1 MRLLVLAP
9 EAVDAGLLRRE
20 LGDEIEGAEVRVVAP
35 ALNESPLAFWMS
47 DSDEAIAEAQQAAAG
62 TGRAAEE
69 AGAEH
74 AETDTGESE
83 PLTALHDALAT
94 FRADRVA
101 VFVHARDEQRYREDQ
116 FLEAASERFGL
127 PISQHVLPEN

>member
-9 EAVDAGLLRRE
+9 EAVDAGLLRSE
-20 LGDEIEGAEVRVVAP
+20 LGDEIEGAEVRVIAP

-83 PLTALHDALAT
+83 PLTALQDALAT
-94 FRADRVA
+94 FEADRVA
-101 VFVHARDEQRYREDQ
+101 LFVHPRDEQRYREEQ
-116 FLEAASERFGL
+116 LCEAAQERFGV
-127 PISQHVLPEN
+127 PVSQHVLPEN

>member
-20 LGDEIEGAEVRVVAP
+20 LGDEIEGAEVRVIAP

-74 AETDTGESE
+74 AETGTGESE
-83 PLTALHDALAT
+83 PLTALQDALAT
-94 FRADRVA
+94 FEADRVA
-101 VFVHARDEQRYREDQ
+101 VFVHPRDEQRYREDQ
-116 FLEAASERFGL
+116 LCEAVQERFGVRV
-127 PISQHVLPEN
+127 SQHVLPES